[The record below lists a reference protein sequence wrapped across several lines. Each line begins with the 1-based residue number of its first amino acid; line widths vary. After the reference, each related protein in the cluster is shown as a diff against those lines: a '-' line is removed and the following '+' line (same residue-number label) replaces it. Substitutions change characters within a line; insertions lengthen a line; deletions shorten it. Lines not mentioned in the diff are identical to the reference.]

1 MKEIVGPVESLHAFV
16 GVIHYRH
23 YITLVDV
30 PVKDETS
37 FVEFLH
43 VDALFALEAES
54 SAATANLQVS
64 VFILR
69 LEDADGID
77 ESTAHHAIGEVSHIE
92 LARLD
97 LRMRAL
103 FIEMTSQFL
112 RLFVEARRILE
123 DLGCHAMHHI
133 ILQSA
138 VVIKVEELP
147 YIECVKEE
155 VRHGVTQL
163 LAERHVRLS
172 EMHAL
177 FGSLVADNM

>member
-1 MKEIVGPVESLHAFV
+1 MEFAFFPWLLAAAGAVSALGAAENYLVRLIQALKSPNAAQDRRLQSLEKH
-16 GVIHYRH
+16 
-23 YITLVDV
+23 
-30 PVKDETS
+30 
-37 FVEFLH
+37 
-43 VDALFALEAES
+43 LEAVDTFL
-54 SAATANLQVS
+54 AKDKA
-64 VFILR
+64 R
-69 LEDADGID
+69 LDGID

-155 VRHGVTQL
+155 VRHGVTQF